1 MDETEKLLS
10 EGLDLCV
17 RARKMDEIDRRN
29 NWLAASKDPDEWQ
42 DSGMFDTFVERWN
55 AGHHDKQCATRS
67 GTIALWVAEQY
78 NTDLA
83 DWERR
88 ARAHLMKK
96 WADSSQ

>member
-29 NWLAASKDPDEWQ
+29 NFLVASTEPDEWQ
-42 DSGMFDTFVERWN
+42 QSGMFDDFVERWN
-55 AGHHDKQCATRS
+55 HSHPDKQCATRS
-67 GTIALWVAEQY
+67 LTIAYWVAEQY
-78 NTDLA
+78 RTDLA

-88 ARAHLMKK
+88 AREHLMKK
-96 WADSSQ
+96 WVAGI